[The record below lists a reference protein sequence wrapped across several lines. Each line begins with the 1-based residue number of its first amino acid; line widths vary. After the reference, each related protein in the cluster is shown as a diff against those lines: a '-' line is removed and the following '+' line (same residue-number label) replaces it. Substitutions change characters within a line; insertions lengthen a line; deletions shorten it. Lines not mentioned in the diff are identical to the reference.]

1 MPLLIQQLEDA
12 INGRRFTVFVL
23 AGHVVLL
30 NVPENT
36 ELSALEALTT
46 AFKHQAE
53 TLNQHQ
59 LADLRREPRRAT
71 VGASGKAA
79 RNSVLGVSFNRP

>member
-1 MPLLIQQLEDA
+1 MPLFIQQLEDA
-12 INGRRFTVFVL
+12 LNGRRFTVFVL

-36 ELSALEALTT
+36 ELPALEALTT
-46 AFKHQAE
+46 PLKHQAK
-53 TLNQHQ
+53 TLNQPQ

-71 VGASGKAA
+71 ASASGKAA
-79 RNSVLGVSFNRP
+79 RNSMLGVSFNRS